1 METKGKC
8 SRGYKMEKKL
18 LVGVE
23 ITVIDPFSLVVK
35 TDCYFCLTNEETLS
49 KSFSE

>member
-23 ITVIDPFSLVVK
+23 ITVIPIYALKLKWQQKAF
-35 TDCYFCLTNEETLS
+35 
-49 KSFSE
+49 